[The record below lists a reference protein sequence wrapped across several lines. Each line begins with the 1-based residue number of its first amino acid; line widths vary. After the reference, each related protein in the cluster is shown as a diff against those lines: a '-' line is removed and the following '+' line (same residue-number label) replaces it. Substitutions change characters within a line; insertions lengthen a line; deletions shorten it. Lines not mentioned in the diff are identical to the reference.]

1 MTQPLHLKAYA
12 KVNLGLDVLRRRE
25 DGYHEVRMIMQTVK
39 LFDYITLQKNTCGQI
54 RLSSNLP
61 YLPLN
66 EKNLVYRAI
75 DTIRT
80 AYNIS
85 DGVDAAIEK
94 HIPVAAGMA
103 GGSTDAAAALVG
115 MNQLFSLGITQDE
128 LIKHGLTLGADI
140 PFCIMRGTALSEGIG
155 EILTPLPSIPPCW
168 FLIVKPSFS
177 MSTKFVYEHLH
188 LDEQTAHPDIDGM
201 IQAISHG
208 DLTGITDRMGN
219 VLEQVTEK
227 HYPAIVQIKKDMRRL
242 GAVNALMSGSGSTV
256 FGIFTSRE
264 AAGKAAEFFHND
276 PGIRQTAVVRPFSKN
291 LPRSKSQKNHN
302 HFSKKNS
309 SLTQGDKYVL
319 AGRLAG
325 GGCGHRAGSLSCLA
339 GAGHRYAG
347 GAAAAGRVLAAH
359 RFQRRAH
366 PVGLRAGRSV
376 QRGAGGSRRKVGVG
390 GRPSRPRDAAG
401 QGYSGGELHH
411 SGAGVGQRL
420 VAVRPYQLFDGAA
433 RPLQRS
439 AHRHRE
445 C

>member
-85 DGVDAAIEK
+85 NGVDAAIEK

-155 EILTPLPSIPPCW
+155 DILTPLPEYKDVTI
-168 FLIVKPSFS
+168 LIVKPPINV
-177 MSTKFVYEHLH
+177 STAFVYGNLKI
-188 LDEQTAHPDIDGM
+188 DSQTKHPDIDNIMNYMAQMNHSAVG
-201 IQAISHG
+201 S
-208 DLTGITDRMGN
+208 LLGN
-219 VLEQVTEK
+219 VLEDVTVKE
-227 HYPAIVQIKKDMRRL
+227 YPVIDDIKGCMIKNGSL
-242 GAVNALMSGSGSTV
+242 GALMSGSGPTV
-256 FGIFTSRE
+256 FGIFENDET
-264 AAGKAAEFFHND
+264 AGKALEKCLLLV
-276 PGIRQTAVVRPFSKN
+276 PGSFAKVV
-291 LPRSKSQKNHN
+291 H
-302 HFSKKNS
+302 
-309 SLTQGDKYVL
+309 TI
-319 AGRLAG
+319 
-325 GGCGHRAGSLSCLA
+325 
-339 GAGHRYAG
+339 
-347 GAAAAGRVLAAH
+347 
-359 RFQRRAH
+359 
-366 PVGLRAGRSV
+366 
-376 QRGAGGSRRKVGVG
+376 
-390 GRPSRPRDAAG
+390 
-401 QGYSGGELHH
+401 
-411 SGAGVGQRL
+411 
-420 VAVRPYQLFDGAA
+420 
-433 RPLQRS
+433 
-439 AHRHRE
+439 
-445 C
+445 